1 MPIRGKILNCLKAD
15 YPRIFKSDIITDLVK
30 VLGCGVE
37 IKSAHNK
44 NIESLPISSHLNK
57 LYNIQEIYKKLK
69 EININNISFSYGR
82 SAIIESGNGRIAKGD
97 FVAIRGISGIGKS
110 TLMQILLGVFKP
122 TEGFV
127 VLEFDD
133 EEMELLEEQFKQI
146 QDVAGMETIE
156 DYIYYATMSHCKTM
170 QAASKMFGQSG
181 DIEKLMADENVHV
194 GVVNMPIQLSN
205 VEDKD
210 EFSRYLNDV
219 LNDAVKDFMNR
230 NNEPLN

>member
-1 MPIRGKILNCLKAD
+1 MK
-15 YPRIFKSDIITDLVK
+15 
-30 VLGCGVE
+30 
-37 IKSAHNK
+37 
-44 NIESLPISSHLNK
+44 
-57 LYNIQEIYKKLK
+57 Q
-69 EININNISFSYGR
+69 
-82 SAIIESGNGRIAKGD
+82 
-97 FVAIRGISGIGKS
+97 
-110 TLMQILLGVFKP
+110 
-122 TEGFV
+122 V

-170 QAASKMFGQSG
+170 QAASKMFGQLG

>member
-1 MPIRGKILNCLKAD
+1 MK
-15 YPRIFKSDIITDLVK
+15 
-30 VLGCGVE
+30 
-37 IKSAHNK
+37 
-44 NIESLPISSHLNK
+44 
-57 LYNIQEIYKKLK
+57 Q
-69 EININNISFSYGR
+69 
-82 SAIIESGNGRIAKGD
+82 
-97 FVAIRGISGIGKS
+97 
-110 TLMQILLGVFKP
+110 
-122 TEGFV
+122 V

-170 QAASKMFGQSG
+170 QAASKMFGKSG
-181 DIEKLMADENVHV
+181 DIEKLIADENVHV

-210 EFSRYLNDV
+210 EFSQYLNDV

>member
-1 MPIRGKILNCLKAD
+1 MK
-15 YPRIFKSDIITDLVK
+15 
-30 VLGCGVE
+30 
-37 IKSAHNK
+37 
-44 NIESLPISSHLNK
+44 
-57 LYNIQEIYKKLK
+57 Q
-69 EININNISFSYGR
+69 
-82 SAIIESGNGRIAKGD
+82 
-97 FVAIRGISGIGKS
+97 
-110 TLMQILLGVFKP
+110 
-122 TEGFV
+122 V

-156 DYIYYATMSHCKTM
+156 DCKTM

-181 DIEKLMADENVHV
+181 DIEKIMADENVHV

>member
-1 MPIRGKILNCLKAD
+1 ML
-15 YPRIFKSDIITDLVK
+15 
-30 VLGCGVE
+30 
-37 IKSAHNK
+37 
-44 NIESLPISSHLNK
+44 
-57 LYNIQEIYKKLK
+57 
-69 EININNISFSYGR
+69 EINHKKDYLFLKFV
-82 SAIIESGNGRIAKGD
+82 IIYYTKYEVIEMK
-97 FVAIRGISGIGKS
+97 
-110 TLMQILLGVFKP
+110 Q
-122 TEGFV
+122 V

>member
-1 MPIRGKILNCLKAD
+1 M
-15 YPRIFKSDIITDLVK
+15 IIYYTKYEV
-30 VLGCGVE
+30 
-37 IKSAHNK
+37 
-44 NIESLPISSHLNK
+44 IE
-57 LYNIQEIYKKLK
+57 KK
-69 EININNISFSYGR
+69 
-82 SAIIESGNGRIAKGD
+82 
-97 FVAIRGISGIGKS
+97 
-110 TLMQILLGVFKP
+110 Q
-122 TEGFV
+122 V

-170 QAASKMFGQSG
+170 QAASKMFGQTG

>member
-1 MPIRGKILNCLKAD
+1 MK
-15 YPRIFKSDIITDLVK
+15 
-30 VLGCGVE
+30 
-37 IKSAHNK
+37 
-44 NIESLPISSHLNK
+44 
-57 LYNIQEIYKKLK
+57 Q
-69 EININNISFSYGR
+69 
-82 SAIIESGNGRIAKGD
+82 
-97 FVAIRGISGIGKS
+97 
-110 TLMQILLGVFKP
+110 
-122 TEGFV
+122 V

-219 LNDAVKDFMNR
+219 LNESYTRKTINGHEGGFIQQEGNSTFTYVEESKMIMIMS
-230 NNEPLN
+230 NNESLISHVIV

>member
-1 MPIRGKILNCLKAD
+1 MK
-15 YPRIFKSDIITDLVK
+15 
-30 VLGCGVE
+30 
-37 IKSAHNK
+37 
-44 NIESLPISSHLNK
+44 
-57 LYNIQEIYKKLK
+57 Q
-69 EININNISFSYGR
+69 
-82 SAIIESGNGRIAKGD
+82 
-97 FVAIRGISGIGKS
+97 
-110 TLMQILLGVFKP
+110 
-122 TEGFV
+122 V

-230 NNEPLN
+230 NNEPLIKKARECFFKYLLLFEKTHQTNQNDHL

>member
-1 MPIRGKILNCLKAD
+1 ML
-15 YPRIFKSDIITDLVK
+15 
-30 VLGCGVE
+30 
-37 IKSAHNK
+37 
-44 NIESLPISSHLNK
+44 
-57 LYNIQEIYKKLK
+57 
-69 EININNISFSYGR
+69 EINHKKDYLFLEFV
-82 SAIIESGNGRIAKGD
+82 IIYYTKYEVIEMK
-97 FVAIRGISGIGKS
+97 
-110 TLMQILLGVFKP
+110 Q
-122 TEGFV
+122 V

-133 EEMELLEEQFKQI
+133 DEVELLQQQLNQI
-146 QDVAGMETIE
+146 QDAIGVETLE
-156 DYIYYATMSHCKTM
+156 DYVYYATMSHCKTM

-230 NNEPLN
+230 NNEPIN

>member
-1 MPIRGKILNCLKAD
+1 MKR
-15 YPRIFKSDIITDLVK
+15 
-30 VLGCGVE
+30 
-37 IKSAHNK
+37 
-44 NIESLPISSHLNK
+44 
-57 LYNIQEIYKKLK
+57 
-69 EININNISFSYGR
+69 
-82 SAIIESGNGRIAKGD
+82 
-97 FVAIRGISGIGKS
+97 
-110 TLMQILLGVFKP
+110 
-122 TEGFV
+122 V

-219 LNDAVKDFMNR
+219 LNDAEKARECFFKYLLLFEKTHQTNQNDNFQHNLDQTI
-230 NNEPLN
+230 ESIHYQ

>member
-1 MPIRGKILNCLKAD
+1 ML
-15 YPRIFKSDIITDLVK
+15 
-30 VLGCGVE
+30 
-37 IKSAHNK
+37 
-44 NIESLPISSHLNK
+44 
-57 LYNIQEIYKKLK
+57 
-69 EININNISFSYGR
+69 EINHKKDYLFLKFV
-82 SAIIESGNGRIAKGD
+82 IIYYTKYEVIEMK
-97 FVAIRGISGIGKS
+97 
-110 TLMQILLGVFKP
+110 Q
-122 TEGFV
+122 V

-181 DIEKLMADENVHV
+181 DIEKLMSDENVHV

-210 EFSRYLNDV
+210 DFSQYLNDV
-219 LNDAVKDFMNR
+219 LNDAVKDYMNR
-230 NNEPLN
+230 NNEPIN

>member
-1 MPIRGKILNCLKAD
+1 MK
-15 YPRIFKSDIITDLVK
+15 
-30 VLGCGVE
+30 
-37 IKSAHNK
+37 
-44 NIESLPISSHLNK
+44 
-57 LYNIQEIYKKLK
+57 Q
-69 EININNISFSYGR
+69 
-82 SAIIESGNGRIAKGD
+82 
-97 FVAIRGISGIGKS
+97 
-110 TLMQILLGVFKP
+110 
-122 TEGFV
+122 V

-146 QDVAGMETIE
+146 QDVAGME
-156 DYIYYATMSHCKTM
+156 TM

>member
-1 MPIRGKILNCLKAD
+1 MK
-15 YPRIFKSDIITDLVK
+15 
-30 VLGCGVE
+30 
-37 IKSAHNK
+37 
-44 NIESLPISSHLNK
+44 
-57 LYNIQEIYKKLK
+57 Q
-69 EININNISFSYGR
+69 
-82 SAIIESGNGRIAKGD
+82 
-97 FVAIRGISGIGKS
+97 
-110 TLMQILLGVFKP
+110 
-122 TEGFV
+122 V

-156 DYIYYATMSHCKTM
+156 DYIYYATMSHCKT
-170 QAASKMFGQSG
+170 KMFGQSG

>member
-1 MPIRGKILNCLKAD
+1 MK
-15 YPRIFKSDIITDLVK
+15 
-30 VLGCGVE
+30 
-37 IKSAHNK
+37 
-44 NIESLPISSHLNK
+44 
-57 LYNIQEIYKKLK
+57 Q
-69 EININNISFSYGR
+69 
-82 SAIIESGNGRIAKGD
+82 
-97 FVAIRGISGIGKS
+97 
-110 TLMQILLGVFKP
+110 
-122 TEGFV
+122 V

-181 DIEKLMADENVHV
+181 DIEKLMADENVL
-194 GVVNMPIQLSN
+194 NMPIQLSN

>member
-1 MPIRGKILNCLKAD
+1 ML
-15 YPRIFKSDIITDLVK
+15 
-30 VLGCGVE
+30 
-37 IKSAHNK
+37 
-44 NIESLPISSHLNK
+44 
-57 LYNIQEIYKKLK
+57 
-69 EININNISFSYGR
+69 EINHKKDYLFLKFV
-82 SAIIESGNGRIAKGD
+82 IIYYTKYEVIEMK
-97 FVAIRGISGIGKS
+97 
-110 TLMQILLGVFKP
+110 Q
-122 TEGFV
+122 V

-181 DIEKLMADENVHV
+181 DIEKIMADENVHV

-219 LNDAVKDFMNR
+219 LDDAVKDFMNR

>member
-1 MPIRGKILNCLKAD
+1 MK
-15 YPRIFKSDIITDLVK
+15 
-30 VLGCGVE
+30 
-37 IKSAHNK
+37 
-44 NIESLPISSHLNK
+44 
-57 LYNIQEIYKKLK
+57 Q
-69 EININNISFSYGR
+69 
-82 SAIIESGNGRIAKGD
+82 
-97 FVAIRGISGIGKS
+97 
-110 TLMQILLGVFKP
+110 
-122 TEGFV
+122 V

-181 DIEKLMADENVHV
+181 DIEKIMADENV
-194 GVVNMPIQLSN
+194 QLSN

>member
-1 MPIRGKILNCLKAD
+1 MK
-15 YPRIFKSDIITDLVK
+15 
-30 VLGCGVE
+30 
-37 IKSAHNK
+37 
-44 NIESLPISSHLNK
+44 
-57 LYNIQEIYKKLK
+57 Q
-69 EININNISFSYGR
+69 
-82 SAIIESGNGRIAKGD
+82 
-97 FVAIRGISGIGKS
+97 
-110 TLMQILLGVFKP
+110 
-122 TEGFV
+122 V

-194 GVVNMPIQLSN
+194 GVVNMPYVKCPDCDKKIYMFGKSHSQEVADRYQLPLLGQLPIDSELTQLSDQGYVENVHVGVVNMPIQLSN